1 MLNVSVNVKIAP
13 VFLII
18 VSLRKVLGGQGSLK
32 ATPFTEIR

>member
-1 MLNVSVNVKIAP
+1 MLNVNVNVKIAP

-32 ATPFTEIR
+32 ATLFTEMR